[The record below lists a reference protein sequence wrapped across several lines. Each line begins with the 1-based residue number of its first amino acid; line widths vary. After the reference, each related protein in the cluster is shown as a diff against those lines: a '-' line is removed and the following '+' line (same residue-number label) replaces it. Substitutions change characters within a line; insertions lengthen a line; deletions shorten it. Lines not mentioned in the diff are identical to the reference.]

1 MIVINVEGR
10 QHYDDVLRAQS
21 ERPVWPPPR
30 RCAQRSFPPQKR
42 ATLVAVPIAVDGH
55 TPAAS
60 SPNTKEA
67 RCSRIF
73 RVPCPL
79 FSSRHVSIGVSRAP
93 PFREGGGRGSGAADM
108 LKRQP
113 RTDTTHHK
121 SCAGKCE
128 KREKNLKNKRR
139 NEKVH
144 SETVSSSSSLPTAH
158 HCPTKRCGLVEWRRA
173 SPHGAPPH
181 RITPVS
187 ASTTSLGTKE
197 KNNYK
202 KTKKNRTR
210 TQSRT

>member
-93 PFREGGGRGSGAADM
+93 PFREGGGGGQELQICSNDSRA
-108 LKRQP
+108 LTP
-113 RTDTTHHK
+113 R
-121 SCAGKCE
+121 
-128 KREKNLKNKRR
+128 
-139 NEKVH
+139 
-144 SETVSSSSSLPTAH
+144 
-158 HCPTKRCGLVEWRRA
+158 
-173 SPHGAPPH
+173 
-181 RITPVS
+181 
-187 ASTTSLGTKE
+187 TTSLAQGSVRKE
-197 KNNYK
+197 KKILKIKEEMK
-202 KTKKNRTR
+202 KFTR
-210 TQSRT
+210 KLSLHLLHCQRHTTVRRSDVASSNGEELHHTALHHIASLLSLPAPPV